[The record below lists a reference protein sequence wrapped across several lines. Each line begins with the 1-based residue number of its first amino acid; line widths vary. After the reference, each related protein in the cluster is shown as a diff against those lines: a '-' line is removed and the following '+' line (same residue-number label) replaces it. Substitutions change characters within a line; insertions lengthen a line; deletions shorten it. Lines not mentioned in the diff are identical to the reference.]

1 MSYFEQYYNVEREK
15 TLRGYTVPLNLEH
28 FDKFYWMT
36 QPDHLEKIA
45 NKLDQIRRFN
55 LLTVKMVK
63 HLALLD
69 LRSFQAGLLGV
80 NEKGLFRP

>member
-1 MSYFEQYYNVEREK
+1 
-15 TLRGYTVPLNLEH
+15 
-28 FDKFYWMT
+28 MT
-36 QPDHLEKIA
+36 QTDHLEKIA